1 MDYKSPLRIA
11 MEKAMNGEH
20 AFTRENP
27 QFGETKRY
35 FKK

>member
-20 AFTRENP
+20 VFERENP
-27 QFGETKRY
+27 EPWETKHY
-35 FKK
+35 FIS